1 MATKQE
7 RLDAL
12 EEAIDSG
19 ATEVSYDGKTVKYR
33 SLKEMR
39 RIRDELRNDLGLN
52 DGRSRRSVAVVRR
65 PR

>member
-33 SLKEMR
+33 SLREMR
-39 RIRDELRNDLGLN
+39 RIRDELRTDLGLN
-52 DGRSRRSVAVVRR
+52 GTKTRRTVGVVRR